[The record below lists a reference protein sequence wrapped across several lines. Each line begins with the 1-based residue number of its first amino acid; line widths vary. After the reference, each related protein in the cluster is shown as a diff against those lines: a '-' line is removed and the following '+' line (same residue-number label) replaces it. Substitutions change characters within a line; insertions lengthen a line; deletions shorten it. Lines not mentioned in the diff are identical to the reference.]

1 MFVFSRHTHDHL
13 TMLQV
18 LGSEFAISQNPHM
31 RKGGLIGASLIFA
44 EIVKPLCL
52 KSILFLLSLS
62 TLNPGQRKNEK
73 SPIPIYWVAEPA
85 NQHILQ

>member
-1 MFVFSRHTHDHL
+1 MYFLKDVCIFKTHDHF

-44 EIVKPLCL
+44 EIVKSVCL

-62 TLNPGQRKNEK
+62 ILNPGPTKKARSQ
-73 SPIPIYWVAEPA
+73 
-85 NQHILQ
+85 

>member
-1 MFVFSRHTHDHL
+1 MYFLNDVCIFK

-44 EIVKPLCL
+44 EIVKPLYL
-52 KSILFLLSLS
+52 KSISFLGRMTIHSF
-62 TLNPGQRKNEK
+62 KF
-73 SPIPIYWVAEPA
+73 IYT
-85 NQHILQ
+85 